1 MRLRAQLY
9 GQIHSALAR
18 RPRVFLPFRG
28 PLYHNPPMK
37 LNFFELLRASLGDSQ
52 FSDLWLV
59 PEAPHFHQKAGHR
72 EVFLG
77 LMRRWGSTE

>member
-1 MRLRAQLY
+1 
-9 GQIHSALAR
+9 
-18 RPRVFLPFRG
+18 
-28 PLYHNPPMK
+28 MK